1 MRHGFWLNLLFICV
15 GVVLGSL
22 VTELCAGVDA
32 LSFLS
37 YGIDFGMA
45 APAVLNLQVLTLT
58 FGLTLRL
65 NIAVILFVTLAVVIG
80 NRIFR
85 R

>member
-45 APAVLNLQVLTLT
+45 APAVLNL
-58 FGLTLRL
+58 
-65 NIAVILFVTLAVVIG
+65 
-80 NRIFR
+80 
-85 R
+85 